1 MKTKQLIIVALVIF
15 FLPALL
21 GKVSLAPFSDFF
33 SHISLQGFINAFSTV
48 FQDDFNFYKGLVEPW
63 ITKLV
68 DFIKSNMPKLP
79 TTPTP

>member
-1 MKTKQLIIVALVIF
+1 MSIKKLIILILIPF
-15 FLPALL
+15 FLPPLL

-33 SHISLQGFINAFSTV
+33 LHMSSQGFVNAFGTV

-68 DFIKSNMPKLP
+68 DFIKSNIPKLP
-79 TTPTP
+79 ASTP

>member
-1 MKTKQLIIVALVIF
+1 MSTKQLIILVLILF

-21 GKVSLAPFSDFF
+21 GKVSLTPFSDFF
-33 SHISLQGFINAFSTV
+33 SHMSLQGFVNAFGQV

-68 DFIKSNMPKLP
+68 DFIKSNLPKLTT
-79 TTPTP
+79 TTP

>member
-1 MKTKQLIIVALVIF
+1 MSTKQLIILVLILF
-15 FLPALL
+15 FLPPLL

-33 SHISLQGFINAFSTV
+33 SHMSLQGFINAFGTV

-79 TTPTP
+79 PSTP

>member
-1 MKTKQLIIVALVIF
+1 MNTKQLIITVLILF

-21 GKVSLAPFSDFF
+21 GKVSLSPFSDFF
-33 SHISLQGFINAFSTV
+33 QHISLQNFFNAFGQV

-68 DFIKSNMPKLP
+68 DFIKSNLPKSP
-79 TTPTP
+79 AATP

>member
-1 MKTKQLIIVALVIF
+1 MSIKKLIILILILF
-15 FLPALL
+15 FLPPLL

-33 SHISLQGFINAFSTV
+33 SHMSLQGFVNAFGTV

-68 DFIKSNMPKLP
+68 DFIKSNIPKLP
-79 TTPTP
+79 TSTP

>member
-1 MKTKQLIIVALVIF
+1 MSTKQLIILVLILF

-33 SHISLQGFINAFSTV
+33 SHMSLQGFFNAFGTV

-79 TTPTP
+79 ASTP

>member
-1 MKTKQLIIVALVIF
+1 MSTKQLIILVLILF

-33 SHISLQGFINAFSTV
+33 SHMSLQGFINAFSTV
-48 FQDDFNFYKGLVEPW
+48 FQDDFNFYKGLVDPW
-63 ITKLV
+63 IAKLV

-79 TTPTP
+79 TTTTP